1 MMTIFL
7 TGVFLGAL
15 ASFASLYFTVLRRER
30 NDAEQEWTESYPH
43 LEREFAALRQQLP
56 PPAPRAVTRLTNR
69 ERTITL

>member
-1 MMTIFL
+1 MTLFL
-7 TGVFLGAL
+7 TGIFLGAL
-15 ASFASLYFTVLRRER
+15 ASFATLYFTVLRR
-30 NDAEQEWTESYPH
+30 DDTDTSQEWTETYPH

>member
-15 ASFASLYFTVLRRER
+15 ASFAALYFTVLRRER
-30 NDAEQEWTESYPH
+30 DEPEEWTETYPH